1 MLSRQ
6 SGLQRRKTDGV
17 AEMANPRSK
26 CSALLPAR
34 AAKLTELF
42 YLINGMADYA
52 RFGAGLEPP
61 ARDSS
66 TSTGTADADPQAE
79 ETAARLSAF
88 LERWMHDPKCV
99 MRRKSQSQCC

>member
-1 MLSRQ
+1 
-6 SGLQRRKTDGV
+6 
-17 AEMANPRSK
+17 MANPRSK

-42 YLINGMADYA
+42 YLINDMADYA

-66 TSTGTADADPQAE
+66 TSTGSADADPQAE

-88 LERWMHDPKCV
+88 LDRWMHDPKCV
-99 MRRKSQSQCC
+99 AGQFAKSVC